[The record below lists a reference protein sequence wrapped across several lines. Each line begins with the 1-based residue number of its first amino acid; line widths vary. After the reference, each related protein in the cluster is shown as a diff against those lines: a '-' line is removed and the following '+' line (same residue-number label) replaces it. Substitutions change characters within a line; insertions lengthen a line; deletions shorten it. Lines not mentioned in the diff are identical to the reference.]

1 MKDMKF
7 MKVKHSLSLKEEAP
21 NLISLAER
29 RASHPNP
36 VSSYSSWKIVILR
49 RASVEGATLSAP
61 SGARI
66 FGGVEG

>member
-36 VSSYSSWKIVILR
+36 VSSSYH
-49 RASVEGATLSAP
+49 TLLGKLS
-61 SGARI
+61 
-66 FGGVEG
+66 F